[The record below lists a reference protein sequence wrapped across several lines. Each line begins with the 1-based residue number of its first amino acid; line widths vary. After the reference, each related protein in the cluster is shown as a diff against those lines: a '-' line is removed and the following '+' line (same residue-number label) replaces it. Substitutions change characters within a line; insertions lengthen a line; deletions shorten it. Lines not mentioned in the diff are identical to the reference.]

1 MTETAQGCF
10 DTADEDGNI
19 FVGLS
24 DQITVDHGGIIRTFA
39 HLAARGKGVCFPLV
53 LGDGIVVDHGV
64 HVATGHQKSQAG
76 TAVDVDGLG
85 ILPVRLGDDAHRV
98 AVALQNTA
106 DDGVAKGM
114 VIHIGIT
121 NDIDKVTLV
130 PATVDHILFTYGEK
144 AHNEPPKGFLS
155 V

>member
-1 MTETAQGCF
+1 
-10 DTADEDGNI
+10 
-19 FVGLS
+19 
-24 DQITVDHGGIIRTFA
+24 
-39 HLAARGKGVCFPLV
+39 V

-64 HVATGHQKSQAG
+64 HVAAGYQETQAG

-114 VIHIGIT
+114 MIHIGVT
-121 NDIDKVTLV
+121 DNIDKVALV
-130 PATVDHILFTYGEK
+130 PATVDHILFAYGKK
-144 AHNEPPKGFLS
+144 AHNEPPKDFLS